1 MASLQAYDSHGH
13 RYYRIVESFRQD
25 GKPRLRVVAH
35 LGRVEDILRLTR
47 DERADIKVSSVTS
60 GGVTALH
67 HLAQEL
73 DIVGKIDRALENSDG
88 RVQKRDGLSVGESLL
103 AGMISRACAPR
114 SKRAFAA
121 WAEATAL
128 PELMGFAAKDLD
140 SQHFW
145 DQMHALPVKLLG
157 DIEQAMVREVIGIEQ
172 LQPRALAYDTTNF
185 YTHIASTNTRPELPQ
200 RGHNKQGRHDLRQL
214 GLALVVDQD
223 TQLPL
228 AHLLYEGARSDMRTF
243 AAFLKPVR
251 ERLRVLTSQPQ
262 QLTLVF
268 DAGASSKANLQKL
281 EAGSDHYVTAVRP
294 SYQQA
299 LLAEAADHLEEVTL
313 STGAVVRAWRTKRM
327 IAGQQRDAVVVFSPQ
342 LYAGQVRGL
351 HQHLARCGEQLKEL
365 GATPRGTPEAVRRK
379 LAQICGRQY
388 LRTVV
393 HCEVQSNEQGA
404 TQVRSWSDLE
414 EYRRLLQHYFG
425 LRVLITDR
433 SEWTT
438 AQIVEAYRGQS
449 RVEAAFRDL
458 KDPGML
464 ATRPQFH
471 WTDQKLHVHA
481 FMCVTA
487 YLLVRLL
494 WRRARRDAGFAGG
507 ARNMLAQLARIRQCR
522 IVEHT
527 GRAGRPRVRQ
537 QMEEIDSSLEN
548 LGRALRALP
557 PSHMRPVVYT
567 ERSA

>member
-25 GKPRLRVVAH
+25 GKPRIRVVAH

-47 DERADIKVSSVTS
+47 EERTDIKISSVTS
-60 GGVTALH
+60 GAVAALH

-73 DIVGKIDRALENSDG
+73 EIIGKIDRALENSDG

-114 SKRAFAA
+114 SKRAFAT
-121 WAEATAL
+121 WAETTAL

-157 DIEQAMVREVIGIEQ
+157 DIEQAIVREVIGIEQ

-243 AAFLKPVR
+243 AEFLKPVR
-251 ERLRVLTSQPQ
+251 ERLRVLTSEPQ

-281 EAGSDHYVTAVRP
+281 ETGSDRYVTAVRP

-313 STGAVVRAWRTKRM
+313 STGAVVRAWRTQRM
-327 IAGQQRDAVVVFSPQ
+327 IAGKQRDAVVVFSPQ
-342 LYAGQVRGL
+342 LYEGQERGL
-351 HQHLARCGEQLKEL
+351 HQHMARCGEQLKQL
-365 GATPRGTPEAVRRK
+365 GAAPRGTPEAVRRK

-388 LRTVV
+388 LRTLV
-393 HCEVQSNEQGA
+393 CYEVQSNEQGG
-404 TQVRSWSDLE
+404 TKVRSWSDLE

-464 ATRPQFH
+464 STRPQFH

-494 WRRARRDAGFAGG
+494 WWRARRAAGFAGG
-507 ARNMLAQLARIRQCR
+507 ARNLLAQLARIRQCR
-522 IVEHT
+522 VVEHT
-527 GRAGRPRVRQ
+527 GRAGRPRVRE
-537 QMEEIDSSLEN
+537 QMEEIDPALEN
-548 LGRALRALP
+548 LGRALGAV
-557 PSHMRPVVYT
+557 RPQI
-567 ERSA
+567 

>member
-35 LGRVEDILRLTR
+35 LGRVQDILRLTR
-47 DERADIKVSSVTS
+47 DERTDIKVSSVAS
-60 GGVTALH
+60 GAVTALH

-73 DIVGKIDRALENSDG
+73 DVVGKIDRALENPDG

-121 WAEATAL
+121 WADTTAL

-157 DIEQAMVREVIGIEQ
+157 DIEQAVVHEVIGIEQ

-214 GLALVVDQD
+214 GLALVVDQA

-243 AAFLKPVR
+243 ADFLKPVR
-251 ERLRVLTSQPQ
+251 ERLRVLTAQPQ

-281 EAGSDHYVTAVRP
+281 ETGGDHYVTAVRP

-313 STGAVVRAWRTKRM
+313 STGTAVRAWRTQRM

-342 LYAGQVRGL
+342 LYEGQVRGL
-351 HQHLARCGEQLKEL
+351 HQHMARCGEQLKEL
-365 GATPRGTPEAVRRK
+365 GAAPRGTPEAVRRK

-388 LRTVV
+388 LRTLVRY
-393 HCEVQSNEQGA
+393 EVQSNEQGGA
-404 TQVRSWSDLE
+404 QVRSWSDLE

-464 ATRPQFH
+464 STRPQFH
-471 WTDQKLHVHA
+471 WTDHNLHVHA

-494 WRRARRDAGFAGG
+494 WWRARRDAGFAGG
-507 ARNMLAQLARIRQCR
+507 SRNLLAQLARIRQCR

-527 GRAGRPRVRQ
+527 GRAGRPRVRE
-537 QMEEIDSSLEN
+537 QMEETDPALEH
-548 LGRALRALP
+548 LGRALDAVRA
-557 PSHMRPVVYT
+557 
-567 ERSA
+567 

>member
-1 MASLQAYDSHGH
+1 MASLQAYNSRGH

-47 DERADIKVSSVTS
+47 DERTDIEVSSVTS
-60 GGVTALH
+60 GAVTALH
-67 HLAQEL
+67 HLTQEL
-73 DIVGKIDRALENSDG
+73 DIAGKIDRALENSDG
-88 RVQKRDGLSVGESLL
+88 RTQKRDGLSVGESLV

-121 WAEATAL
+121 WASATAL

-145 DQMHALPVKLLG
+145 DQMHALPGKLLG
-157 DIEQAMVREVIGIEQ
+157 DIEQAIVRQVISMEQ

-185 YTHIASTNTRPELPQ
+185 HTHIASTNTRPELPQ

-243 AAFLKPVR
+243 ADFLKPVR
-251 ERLRVLTSQPQ
+251 ERLRALASQPQ

-268 DAGASSKANLQKL
+268 DAGASSKANLQEL
-281 EAGSDHYVTAVRP
+281 ETGGDHYVTAVRP

-299 LLAEAADHLEEVTL
+299 LLTEAADQLEDVTL
-313 STGAVVRAWRTKRM
+313 STGAVVRAWRTQRM
-327 IAGQQRDAVVVFSPQ
+327 IAGKQRDAVVVFSPQ
-342 LYAGQVRGL
+342 LYEGQVRGL
-351 HQHLARCGEQLKEL
+351 HQHLARCGQQLQEL
-365 GATPRGTPEAVRRK
+365 GTAPRGTPEAVRRK
-379 LAQICGRQY
+379 LVQICGRQY
-388 LRTVV
+388 LRTLV
-393 HCEVQSNEQGA
+393 CYEVQSNEQGV
-404 TQVRSWSDLE
+404 TQVRSWSDWE
-414 EYRRLLQHYFG
+414 EYRRLLRHYFG

-433 SEWTT
+433 GEWTT

-464 ATRPQFH
+464 STRPQFH
-471 WTDQKLHVHA
+471 WTDQKLQVHV

-487 YLLVRLL
+487 NLLVRLL
-494 WRRARRDAGFAGG
+494 WWRARRDTGFAGG
-507 ARNMLAQLARIRQCR
+507 ARTLLAQLAQIRRCR
-522 IVEHT
+522 IAEHT

-537 QMEEIDSSLEN
+537 QTEEIDADLEN
-548 LGRALRALP
+548 LGRALSALP
-557 PSHMRPVVYT
+557 PLT
-567 ERSA
+567 

>member
-25 GKPRLRVVAH
+25 GKPRIRVVAH

-47 DERADIKVSSVTS
+47 EERTDIKVSSVTS
-60 GGVTALH
+60 GAVTALH

-73 DIVGKIDRALENSDG
+73 DIVGKIDRALQKPDG

-157 DIEQAMVREVIGIEQ
+157 DIEQAIVREVIGIEQ

-214 GLALVVDQD
+214 GLALVVDQA

-228 AHLLYEGARSDMRTF
+228 AHVLYEGARSDMRTF
-243 AAFLKPVR
+243 ADFLKPVR

-281 EAGSDHYVTAVRP
+281 ETGSDHYVTAVRP

-313 STGAVVRAWRTKRM
+313 STGAVVRAWRTQRM
-327 IAGQQRDAVVVFSPQ
+327 IAGKQRDAVVVFSPQ
-342 LYAGQVRGL
+342 LYEGQVRGL
-351 HQHLARCGEQLKEL
+351 HQHMARCGEQLKEL
-365 GATPRGTPEAVRRK
+365 GTAPRGTPEAVRRK

-388 LRTVV
+388 LRTLV
-393 HCEVQSNEQGA
+393 CYEVQSNEQGG
-404 TQVRSWSDLE
+404 TQVRGWSDLE

-464 ATRPQFH
+464 STRPQFH

-494 WRRARRDAGFAGG
+494 WWRARRDAGFAGG
-507 ARNMLAQLARIRQCR
+507 ARNLLAQLARIRQCR

-527 GRAGRPRVRQ
+527 GRAGRPRVRE
-537 QMEEIDSSLEN
+537 QMEEIDPALEN
-548 LGRALRALP
+548 LGRALGAI
-557 PSHMRPVVYT
+557 PSLI
-567 ERSA
+567 

>member
-25 GKPRLRVVAH
+25 GKPRIRVVAH

-47 DERADIKVSSVTS
+47 EERADIKISSVTS
-60 GGVTALH
+60 GAVTALH
-67 HLAQEL
+67 RLAQEL
-73 DIVGKIDRALENSDG
+73 DIVGKIDRALENSGG

-128 PELMGFAAKDLD
+128 PELMGFAATDLD

-157 DIEQAMVREVIGIEQ
+157 DIEQAIVREVIGIEQ

-228 AHLLYEGARSDMRTF
+228 AHLVYEGARSDMRTF
-243 AAFLKPVR
+243 AEFLKPVR
-251 ERLRVLTSQPQ
+251 ERLRALTSEPR

-281 EAGSDHYVTAVRP
+281 ETGSDHYVTAVRP

-299 LLAEAADHLEEVTL
+299 LLAEAADHLEEVPL
-313 STGAVVRAWRTKRM
+313 STGAVVRAWRTQRM
-327 IAGQQRDAVVVFSPQ
+327 IAGKQRDAVVVFSPQ
-342 LYAGQVRGL
+342 LYEGQVRGL
-351 HQHLARCGEQLKEL
+351 HQYMARCGEQLQEL
-365 GATPRGTPEAVRRK
+365 GAAPRGAPEAARRK

-388 LRTVV
+388 LRTLVRY
-393 HCEVQSNEQGA
+393 EVRSNEQGC

-414 EYRRLLQHYFG
+414 EYRRLLHHYFG

-458 KDPGML
+458 KDPAML
-464 ATRPQFH
+464 STRPQFH

-494 WRRARRDAGFAGG
+494 WWRAHRDAGFAGG
-507 ARNMLAQLARIRQCR
+507 ARNLLAQLARIRQCR

-527 GRAGRPRVRQ
+527 GRAGRPRVREQ
-537 QMEEIDSSLEN
+537 TEEIDPALEN
-548 LGRALRALP
+548 LGQTLGALRP
-557 PSHMRPVVYT
+557 QI
-567 ERSA
+567 

>member
-60 GGVTALH
+60 GAVTALH

-73 DIVGKIDRALENSDG
+73 DIVGKIDRALEISDG

-145 DQMHALPVKLLG
+145 DQMHALPVKLLS
-157 DIEQAMVREVIGIEQ
+157 DIEQTIVREVIGIEQ

-228 AHLLYEGARSDMRTF
+228 AHVLYAGARSDMRTF

-281 EAGSDHYVTAVRP
+281 EAGTDHYVTAVRP
-294 SYQQA
+294 SYQQS
-299 LLAEAADHLEEVTL
+299 LLAEAADHLGEVTL
-313 STGAVVRAWRTKRM
+313 STGAVVRAWRTQRV

-342 LYAGQVRGL
+342 LYEGQVRGL

-365 GATPRGTPEAVRRK
+365 GTAPRGTVEAVRRK
-379 LAQICGRQY
+379 LAQICGRQH

-393 HCEVQSNEQGA
+393 RYEVQSNEQGV

-414 EYRRLLQHYFG
+414 EYRRLLRHYFG

-464 ATRPQFH
+464 STRPQFH

-494 WRRARRDAGFAGG
+494 WWRARRDAGFAGG
-507 ARNMLAQLARIRQCR
+507 ARNLLAQLARIRRCR

-527 GRAGRPRVRQ
+527 RHAGRPRVRQ
-537 QMEEIDSSLEN
+537 QIEEIDAGLEH
-548 LGRALRALP
+548 LGRTLRALP
-557 PSHMRPVVYT
+557 PLT
-567 ERSA
+567 

>member
-228 AHLLYEGARSDMRTF
+228 AHVLYAGARSDMRTF

-281 EAGSDHYVTAVRP
+281 EAGTDHYVTAVRP
-294 SYQQA
+294 SYQQS
-299 LLAEAADHLEEVTL
+299 LLAEAADHLGEVTL
-313 STGAVVRAWRTKRM
+313 STGAVVRTWRTQRV

-342 LYAGQVRGL
+342 LYEGQVRGL
-351 HQHLARCGEQLKEL
+351 HQHLARCAEQLKEL
-365 GATPRGTPEAVRRK
+365 GTAPRGTVEAVRRK

-393 HCEVQSNEQGA
+393 RYEVQSNEQGV

-414 EYRRLLQHYFG
+414 EYRRLLRHYFG

-464 ATRPQFH
+464 STRPQFH

-494 WRRARRDAGFAGG
+494 WWRACRGAGFEGS
-507 ARNMLAQLARIRQCR
+507 ARNLLAQLARIRRCR

-527 GRAGRPRVRQ
+527 GRAGRPRVRE
-537 QMEEIDSSLEN
+537 QMEEINPGLEN
-548 LGRALRALP
+548 LGRVLGALQP
-557 PSHMRPVVYT
+557 PN
-567 ERSA
+567 

>member
-1 MASLQAYDSHGH
+1 MASLQAYQSHGR

-25 GKPRLRVVAH
+25 GKPHLRVVAH
-35 LGRVEDILRLTR
+35 LGRVEDILRLTQ
-47 DERADIKVSSVTS
+47 EQHSDIKVSSVTA
-60 GGVTALH
+60 GGVTALL
-67 HLAQEL
+67 HLAEEL
-73 DIVGKIDRALENSDG
+73 DIAGKINRALEEAG
-88 RVQKRDGLSVGESLL
+88 HRVQKRDGLAVGESLV
-103 AGMISRACAPR
+103 AGIISRACAPR

-128 PELMGFAAKDLD
+128 PELMGFKPQDLD

-145 DQMHALPVKLLG
+145 DQMHAVPVTLLG
-157 DIEQAMVREVIGIEQ
+157 SIEQAIVREVIGIEQ
-172 LQPRALAYDTTNF
+172 LQPQALAYDTTNF
-185 YTHIASTNTRPELPQ
+185 YTHIASTNQRPELPQ

-214 GLALVVDQD
+214 GLALVVDQK

-228 AHLLYEGARSDMRTF
+228 AHVLYEGARSDMRTF

-251 ERLRVLTSQPQ
+251 ERLQALTAQPQ

-268 DAGASSKANLQKL
+268 DAGASSKANLQEL
-281 EAGSDHYVTAVRP
+281 EVSTNHFVTAVRP

-299 LLAEAADHLEEVTL
+299 LLREAADRLEEVSL
-313 STGAVVRAWRTKRM
+313 STGAVVRAWRTRRV
-327 IAGQQRDAVVVFSPQ
+327 IAGQERDTVVVFSPQ
-342 LYAGQVRGL
+342 LYAGQLRGL
-351 HQHLARCGEQLKEL
+351 HQHLARCAEQLQEV
-365 GATPRGTPEAVRRK
+365 GVAPRGTPEATRRK

-388 LRTVV
+388 LRTLV
-393 HCEVQSNEQGA
+393 CYEVASTKQGD
-404 TQVRSWSDLE
+404 TQVRTWCDLQ
-414 EYRRLLQHYFG
+414 EYRRLTQHYFG

-433 SEWTT
+433 SQWTT

-481 FMCVTA
+481 FMCVTG

-494 WRRARRDAGFAGG
+494 WWRARRDAGFTGG
-507 ARNMLAQLARIRQCR
+507 ARNLLSQLARIRRCR

-537 QMEEIDSSLEN
+537 QIEEIDSQLEH
-548 LGRALRALP
+548 LGQALGALP
-557 PSHMRPVVYT
+557 PLS
-567 ERSA
+567 

>member
-1 MASLQAYDSHGH
+1 MASLQAYESHGH

-35 LGRVEDILRLTR
+35 LGRVEDILRLTQDQR
-47 DERADIKVSSVTS
+47 SDIKVSSVTA
-60 GGVTALH
+60 GAVTALH

-73 DIVGKIDRALENSDG
+73 DIVGKINRALEAPG
-88 RVQKRDGLSVGESLL
+88 RRVQERDGLTVGESLV
-103 AGMISRACAPR
+103 AGILSRACAPR

-121 WAEATAL
+121 WAETTCL
-128 PELMGFAAKDLD
+128 PQLMGFAAQDLD

-145 DQMHALPVKLLG
+145 DQMHALPVALLG
-157 DIEQAMVREVIGIEQ
+157 DIEQAIVREVIGIEQ
-172 LQPRALAYDTTNF
+172 LQPQSLAYDTTNF
-185 YTHIASTNTRPELPQ
+185 YTHIASTNQRPELPQ

-214 GLALVVDQD
+214 GLALVVDQN

-228 AHLLYEGARSDMRTF
+228 AHVLYEGARSDMRTF
-243 AAFLKPVR
+243 AAFLKPMR
-251 ERLRVLTSQPQ
+251 ERLQALTPQPH

-268 DAGASSKANLQKL
+268 DAGASSKANLEKL
-281 EAGSDHYVTAVRP
+281 EAGADHYVTAVRP

-299 LLAEAADHLEEVTL
+299 LLAEAADHLEEITL
-313 STGAVVRAWRTKRM
+313 STGAVVQAWRTRRA
-327 IAGQQRDAVVVFSPQ
+327 IAGKERDAVVVFSPQ

-351 HQHLARCGEQLKEL
+351 HQHLERCAQQLQEVGL
-365 GATPRGTPEAVRRK
+365 APRGTPEAVRRR
-379 LAQICGRQY
+379 LAQICDRQY
-388 LRTVV
+388 LRALVRY
-393 HCEVQSNEQGA
+393 EVQSNKQGG
-404 TQVRSWSDLE
+404 TQVRAWSDLE
-414 EYRRLLQHYFG
+414 EYRRLTHRYFG

-433 SEWTT
+433 SQWTT

-464 ATRPQFH
+464 STRPQFH

-494 WRRARRDAGFAGG
+494 WWRARRDAGFTGS
-507 ARNMLAQLARIRQCR
+507 ARNLLSQLGRIRSCR

-537 QMEEIDSSLEN
+537 HIEEIDSALEN

-557 PSHMRPVVYT
+557 PLT
-567 ERSA
+567 

>member
-1 MASLQAYDSHGH
+1 MASLQAYQSHGH
-13 RYYRIVESFRQD
+13 RYYRIVESFRRD

-47 DERADIKVSSVTS
+47 AERSDIKVSSVSS
-60 GGVTALH
+60 GAVTALH

-73 DIVGKIDRALENSDG
+73 DITGKIDRALAEAG
-88 RVQKRDGLSVGESLL
+88 RRVQRRDGLSVGESLL

-121 WAEATAL
+121 WAESTTL
-128 PELMGFAAKDLD
+128 PELMGFSAQDLD

-145 DQMHALPVKLLG
+145 DQMHALPVTLLG
-157 DIEQAMVREVIGIEQ
+157 AIEQAVVREVIGIEQ

-214 GLALVVDQD
+214 GLALVVDQN

-228 AHLLYEGARSDMRTF
+228 AHVLYEGARSDMRTF

-251 ERLRVLTSQPQ
+251 ERLHMLTSQPQ

-268 DAGASSKANLQKL
+268 DAGASSKANLGKL
-281 EAGSDHYVTAVRP
+281 EADGDHYVTAVRP

-299 LLAEAADHLEEVTL
+299 LLAEAAERLEAVTL
-313 STGAVVRAWRTKRM
+313 STGAVVRAWRTRRE

-342 LYAGQVRGL
+342 LYEGQVRGL
-351 HQHLARCGEQLKEL
+351 HQHLARCGEQLKKL
-365 GATPRGTPEAVRRK
+365 GAAPHGTPEGVRRK

-388 LRTVV
+388 LRTVARY
-393 HCEVQSNEQGA
+393 EVQTNERGGA
-404 TQVRSWSDLE
+404 QVRSWSDLE

-464 ATRPQFH
+464 STRPQFH

-481 FMCVTA
+481 FMCVTG

-494 WRRARRDAGFAGG
+494 WWRARRDADFAGS
-507 ARNMLAQLARIRQCR
+507 ARNLLAQLARIRRCR

-537 QMEEIDSSLEN
+537 QIEDLDPGLEN
-548 LGRALRALP
+548 LGQVLRALLAL
-557 PSHMRPVVYT
+557 T
-567 ERSA
+567 

>member
-35 LGRVEDILRLTR
+35 LGRVQDILRLTR
-47 DERADIKVSSVTS
+47 DERTDIKVSSVAS
-60 GGVTALH
+60 GAVTALH

-73 DIVGKIDRALENSDG
+73 DVVGKIDRALENPDG

-121 WAEATAL
+121 WADTTAL

-157 DIEQAMVREVIGIEQ
+157 DIEQAVVHEVIGIEQ
-172 LQPRALAYDTTNF
+172 LRPRALAYDTTNF

-214 GLALVVDQD
+214 GLALVVDQA

-243 AAFLKPVR
+243 ADFLKPVR
-251 ERLRVLTSQPQ
+251 ERLRVLTAQPQ

-281 EAGSDHYVTAVRP
+281 ETGGDHYVTAVRP

-313 STGAVVRAWRTKRM
+313 STGTAVRAWRTQRM

-342 LYAGQVRGL
+342 LYEGQVRGL
-351 HQHLARCGEQLKEL
+351 HQHMARCGEQLKEL
-365 GATPRGTPEAVRRK
+365 GAAPRGTPEAVRRK

-388 LRTVV
+388 LRTLVRY
-393 HCEVQSNEQGA
+393 EVQSNEQGGA
-404 TQVRSWSDLE
+404 QVRSWSDLDE
-414 EYRRLLQHYFG
+414 HRRLLQHYFG

-464 ATRPQFH
+464 STRPQFH
-471 WTDQKLHVHA
+471 WTDHNLHVHA

-494 WRRARRDAGFAGG
+494 WWRARRDAGFAGG
-507 ARNMLAQLARIRQCR
+507 ARNLLAQLARIRQCR

-527 GRAGRPRVRQ
+527 GRAGRPRVRE
-537 QMEEIDSSLEN
+537 QMEETDPALEH
-548 LGRALRALP
+548 LGRTLDAVRA
-557 PSHMRPVVYT
+557 
-567 ERSA
+567 

>member
-1 MASLQAYDSHGH
+1 MMASLQAYDSHGH

-35 LGRVEDILRLTR
+35 LGRVEDILRLTQ

-60 GGVTALH
+60 GAVTALH

-73 DIVGKIDRALENSDG
+73 DIAGKIDRALVQSSR

-114 SKRAFAA
+114 SKRAFAN
-121 WAEATAL
+121 WAEATVL
-128 PELMGFAAKDLD
+128 PEVMGFAAKDLD

-145 DQMHALPVKLLG
+145 DQMHALPVTLLG
-157 DIEQAMVREVIGIEQ
+157 EIEEAIVREVVGIEQ
-172 LQPRALAYDTTNF
+172 LQPHAVAYDTTNF
-185 YTHIASTNTRPELPQ
+185 YTHIASTNTRAELPQ

-214 GLALVVDQD
+214 GLALVVDQE

-228 AHLLYEGARSDMRTF
+228 AHVLYEGARSDMRTF
-243 AAFLKPVR
+243 ADFLKPVR
-251 ERLRVLTSQPQ
+251 ERLRALTLQPQ

-281 EAGSDHYVTAVRP
+281 EAGSDRYVTAVRP

-313 STGAVVRAWRTKRM
+313 STGAVVRAWRTQRV
-327 IAGQQRDAVVVFSPQ
+327 IAGQQRETVVVFSPQ
-342 LYAGQVRGL
+342 LYEGQVRGL
-351 HQHLARCGEQLKEL
+351 NQHLARCGEQLREL
-365 GATPRGTPEAVRRK
+365 GTAPRGTPEAVRRK

-388 LRTVV
+388 LRTLV
-393 HCEVQSNEQGA
+393 CYEVQNNEHG

-464 ATRPQFH
+464 STRPQFH

-481 FMCVTA
+481 FMCVTG

-494 WRRARRDAGFAGG
+494 WWRARRAAGFTGG
-507 ARNMLAQLARIRQCR
+507 ARNLLAQLARIRRCR

-537 QMEEIDSSLEN
+537 QTEEIDANLEN
-548 LGRALRALP
+548 LGRLLGALP
-557 PSHMRPVVYT
+557 PVT
-567 ERSA
+567 

>member
-1 MASLQAYDSHGH
+1 MASLQAYQSHGR
-13 RYYRIVESFRQD
+13 RYYRIVESFRRD
-25 GKPRLRVVAH
+25 GKPHLRVVAH
-35 LGRVEDILRLTR
+35 LGRVEDILRLTQQQH
-47 DERADIKVSSVTS
+47 ADIKVSSVTA
-60 GGVTALH
+60 GAVTALH

-73 DIVGKIDRALENSDG
+73 DIAGKINRALEKQG
-88 RVQKRDGLSVGESLL
+88 RRVQKRDGLTVGESML
-103 AGMISRACAPR
+103 AGIIGRACAPR

-121 WAEATAL
+121 WAETTAL
-128 PELMGFAAKDLD
+128 PALMDFAPQDLD

-145 DQMHALPVKLLG
+145 DQMHALPVALLG
-157 DIEQAMVREVIGIEQ
+157 GIEQAIVREVIGIEQ
-172 LQPRALAYDTTNF
+172 LQPQALAYDTTNF
-185 YTHIASTNTRPELPQ
+185 YTHIASTNQRPELPQ

-214 GLALVVDQD
+214 GLALVVDQN

-228 AHLLYEGARSDMRTF
+228 AHALYEGARSDMRTF

-251 ERLRVLTSQPQ
+251 ERLQALTPQPQ

-268 DAGASSKANLQKL
+268 DAGASSKANLEKL
-281 EAGSDHYVTAVRP
+281 EAGADHYVTAVRP

-299 LLAEAADHLEEVTL
+299 LLAEAGDHLEEITL
-313 STGAVVRAWRTKRM
+313 STGAVVRAWRTRRT
-327 IAGQQRDAVVVFSPQ
+327 IAGKERDAVVVFSPQ

-351 HQHLARCGEQLKEL
+351 HQHLARCGEQLQEVGL
-365 GATPRGTPEAVRRK
+365 QPRGTPEAVRRR

-388 LRTVV
+388 LRALVR
-393 HCEVQSNEQGA
+393 CEVHSSEQGE
-404 TQVRSWSDLE
+404 TQVRTWSDLE
-414 EYRRLLQHYFG
+414 EYRRLTQRYFG

-433 SEWTT
+433 SQWTT

-449 RVEAAFRDL
+449 RVETAFRDL

-471 WTDQKLHVHA
+471 WTDQKLHVHV
-481 FMCVTA
+481 FLCVTG

-494 WRRARRDAGFAGG
+494 WRRARRDAGFAGS
-507 ARNMLAQLARIRQCR
+507 ARNLLSQLARIRSCR

-537 QMEEIDSSLEN
+537 QIEEIDSALET
-548 LGRALRALP
+548 LGRSLRALP
-557 PSHMRPVVYT
+557 VLT
-567 ERSA
+567 

>member
-47 DERADIKVSSVTS
+47 DERADIKVSSVAS
-60 GGVTALH
+60 GAVTALH

-73 DIVGKIDRALENSDG
+73 DIVGKIDRALENPDG

-121 WAEATAL
+121 WADTTAL

-157 DIEQAMVREVIGIEQ
+157 DIEQAVVHEVIGIEQ
-172 LQPRALAYDTTNF
+172 LRPRALAYDTTNF

-214 GLALVVDQD
+214 GLALVVDQA

-243 AAFLKPVR
+243 ADFLKPVR
-251 ERLRVLTSQPQ
+251 ERLRVLTAQPQ
-262 QLTLVF
+262 QWTLVF

-281 EAGSDHYVTAVRP
+281 ETGGDHYVTAVRP

-313 STGAVVRAWRTKRM
+313 STGTAVRAWRTQRM

-342 LYAGQVRGL
+342 LYEGQVRGL
-351 HQHLARCGEQLKEL
+351 HQHMARCGEQLKEL
-365 GATPRGTPEAVRRK
+365 GAAPRGTPEAVRRK

-388 LRTVV
+388 LRTLVRY
-393 HCEVQSNEQGA
+393 EVQSNEQGGA
-404 TQVRSWSDLE
+404 QVRSWSDLDE
-414 EYRRLLQHYFG
+414 HRRLLQHYFG

-464 ATRPQFH
+464 STRPQFH
-471 WTDQKLHVHA
+471 WTDHNLHVHA

-494 WRRARRDAGFAGG
+494 WWRARRDAGFAGG
-507 ARNMLAQLARIRQCR
+507 ARNLLAQLARIRQCR

-527 GRAGRPRVRQ
+527 GRAGRPRVRE
-537 QMEEIDSSLEN
+537 QMEETDPALEH
-548 LGRALRALP
+548 LGRTLDAVRA
-557 PSHMRPVVYT
+557 
-567 ERSA
+567 

>member
-35 LGRVEDILRLTR
+35 LGRVEDILRLAQ
-47 DERADIKVSSVTS
+47 DERAGVKVSSVTS
-60 GGVTALH
+60 GAVTALH

-73 DIVGKIDRALENSDG
+73 DVAGKIDRALVKSVQ

-114 SKRAFAA
+114 SKRAFAN

-128 PELMGFAAKDLD
+128 PELMGFVAKDLD

-145 DQMHALPVKLLG
+145 DQMQALPVTLLG
-157 DIEQAMVREVIGIEQ
+157 DIEEAIVREVIGIEQ
-172 LQPRALAYDTTNF
+172 LQPRAVAYDTTNF
-185 YTHIASTNTRPELPQ
+185 YTHIASTNTRAELPQ

-214 GLALVVDQD
+214 GLALVVDQQ

-228 AHLLYEGARSDMRTF
+228 AHVLYEGARSDMRTF
-243 AAFLKPVR
+243 ADFLKPVR
-251 ERLRVLTSQPQ
+251 ERLRVLTPQPE

-281 EAGSDHYVTAVRP
+281 EASSDHYVTALRP

-313 STGAVVRAWRTKRM
+313 STGAVVRAWRTRRV
-327 IAGQQRDAVVVFSPQ
+327 IAGEQREAVVVFSPQ
-342 LYAGQVRGL
+342 LYEGQVRGL

-365 GATPRGTPEAVRRK
+365 GTTPRGTPEAVRRK

-388 LRTVV
+388 LRTLVRY
-393 HCEVQSNEQGA
+393 EVQSSEQG
-404 TQVRSWSDLE
+404 TRVRSWSDLE
-414 EYRRLLQHYFG
+414 EYRRLLQQYFG
-425 LRVLITDR
+425 LRVLVTDR
-433 SEWTT
+433 SDWAT

-458 KDPGML
+458 KDTGML
-464 ATRPQFH
+464 STRPQFH

-481 FMCVTA
+481 FMCVTS

-494 WRRARRDAGFAGG
+494 WWRARRDAGFTGS
-507 ARNMLAQLARIRQCR
+507 ARSLLAQLTRIRRCR

-537 QMEEIDSSLEN
+537 QTEELDHSIES
-548 LGRALRALP
+548 LGRLLRALP
-557 PSHMRPVVYT
+557 PL
-567 ERSA
+567 A

>member
-145 DQMHALPVKLLG
+145 DQMHALPVKLLS
-157 DIEQAMVREVIGIEQ
+157 DIEQAIVREVIGIEQ

-228 AHLLYEGARSDMRTF
+228 AHVLYAGARSDMRTF

-281 EAGSDHYVTAVRP
+281 EAGTDHYVTAVRP
-294 SYQQA
+294 SYQQS
-299 LLAEAADHLEEVTL
+299 LLAEAADHLGEVTL
-313 STGAVVRAWRTKRM
+313 STGAVVRAWRTQRV

-342 LYAGQVRGL
+342 LYEGQVRGL

-365 GATPRGTPEAVRRK
+365 GTAPRGTVEAVRRK

-393 HCEVQSNEQGA
+393 RYEVQSNEQGV

-414 EYRRLLQHYFG
+414 EYRRLLRHYFG

-464 ATRPQFH
+464 STRPQFH

-494 WRRARRDAGFAGG
+494 WWRACRGAGFEGS
-507 ARNMLAQLARIRQCR
+507 ARNLLAQLARIRRCR

-527 GRAGRPRVRQ
+527 GRAGRPRVRE
-537 QMEEIDSSLEN
+537 QMEEINPGLEN
-548 LGRALRALP
+548 LGRVLGALQP
-557 PSHMRPVVYT
+557 PN
-567 ERSA
+567 

>member
-25 GKPRLRVVAH
+25 GKPRIRVVAH

-47 DERADIKVSSVTS
+47 DERSDIKVSSVSS
-60 GGVTALH
+60 GAVTALH
-67 HLAQEL
+67 HLAKEL
-73 DIVGKIDRALENSDG
+73 DVVGKIDRALQHPDG

-121 WAEATAL
+121 WAESTAL

-157 DIEQAMVREVIGIEQ
+157 DIEQAIVREVIGIEQ
-172 LQPRALAYDTTNF
+172 LQPHALAYDTTNF

-214 GLALVVDQD
+214 GLALVVDQA

-243 AAFLKPVR
+243 ADFLKPVR

-281 EAGSDHYVTAVRP
+281 ETGSDHYVTAVRP

-313 STGAVVRAWRTKRM
+313 STGAVVRAWRTQRM
-327 IAGQQRDAVVVFSPQ
+327 IAGKQRDAVVVFSPQ
-342 LYAGQVRGL
+342 LYAGQLRGL
-351 HQHLARCGEQLKEL
+351 HQHMARCGEQLKEL
-365 GATPRGTPEAVRRK
+365 GTAPRGTPEAVRRK

-388 LRTVV
+388 LRTLV
-393 HCEVQSNEQGA
+393 CYQVQSNEQGG
-404 TQVRSWSDLE
+404 TQVRSWSDLA

-458 KDPGML
+458 KDPSML
-464 ATRPQFH
+464 STRPQFH

-494 WRRARRDAGFAGG
+494 WWRARRDAGFAGG
-507 ARNMLAQLARIRQCR
+507 ARNLLAQLARIRQCR

-537 QMEEIDSSLEN
+537 QMEEIDAGLEK
-548 LGRALRALP
+548 LGRALNAFP
-557 PSHMRPVVYT
+557 PLT
-567 ERSA
+567 